1 MRVAHNKGKPGAW
14 RGTRLT
20 GLRQLVGGLGALTLG
35 WILAVAVP
43 PEVYAGPPAAGV
55 AAAGSEEGLPPV
67 PALPEGVEPESAD
80 GQVGEGLENSAF
92 ATDGIELDE
101 TGDESVEQDTLALT
115 PAEERTQE
123 PGDAQA
129 KPGAE
134 EEEGAGP
141 PTAEAMWRRVQKLER
156 QLAERD
162 AADKK
167 SKEQAKKKQQA
178 DEAKKAEADRKKA
191 EEEAKKADP
200 RQQKF
205 VTRPFGRI
213 HIDAVTFDQDQ
224 ANIDTVGNA
233 LNGVDIRRARLGVEG
248 EGYGRYF
255 YRFDVDFTTL
265 DQQVA
270 TRPVIADAYLDIQ
283 QLDWLG
289 NLRVGHFRE
298 PFSLE
303 RLDSTHDLPFME
315 RSNPVNVLT
324 PFRNIGAMAFNNNEE
339 ETLTWASGLFFE
351 NTNELGETLRD
362 QTPLAFTSRA
372 TWNPWYELDEECHD
386 LRMFALGAS
395 YSFRHTTGVTRNF
408 GIPPEVVVKE
418 GALRRTPNFVN
429 TGQIAIGDL
438 NLVGLEAVTV
448 LGSFSLEGE
457 YLVNAGSQGTNGGD
471 LFFQGAYVEAMYF
484 LTGEHRNYLRKTGNF
499 GPVAIED
506 PFVVTKDENGC
517 RRNGLGA
524 FEVAARLSWIDLDHQ
539 NIRGGELTDLTL
551 GLNWYYTLRSRVMF
565 NYVRAML
572 DRSNRDSNADIFGV
586 RFQYAF

>member
-1 MRVAHNKGKPGAW
+1 M
-14 RGTRLT
+14 
-20 GLRQLVGGLGALTLG
+20 LG
-35 WILAVAVP
+35 WLLAVSAPGGVL
-43 PEVYAGPPAAGV
+43 AGPPSAADAV
-55 AAAGSEEGLPPV
+55 AGAEEGLPPV
-67 PALPEGVEPESAD
+67 PALPDVRELPDGLDAADEVFIPEGSELKEPGAGD
-80 GQVGEGLENSAF
+80 LEA
-92 ATDGIELDE
+92 EP
-101 TGDESVEQDTLALT
+101 LALGADDAKGGKSR
-115 PAEERTQE
+115 PAKESREEGGDGAAEEV
-123 PGDAQA
+123 D
-129 KPGAE
+129 E
-134 EEEGAGP
+134 EGP

-162 AADKK
+162 AAEKK
-167 SKEQAKKKQQA
+167 AKEQAKKKQQA

-200 RQQKF
+200 RRQKF

-213 HIDAVTFDQDQ
+213 HVDAVTFDQDQ

-255 YRFDVDFTTL
+255 YRFDVDFVTL

-270 TRPVIADAYLDIQ
+270 TRPVIVDAYLDIQ

-303 RLDSTHDLPFME
+303 RLDSTHDLPFLE

-324 PFRNIGAMAFNNNEE
+324 PFRNVGAMVFNNNEE
-339 ETLTWASGLFFE
+339 ETVTWASGLFFE

-362 QTPLAFTSRA
+362 QTPLAFTTRA

-418 GALRRTPNFVN
+418 GVLRRTPNFVN
-429 TGQIAIGDL
+429 TGQIAVGDL

-484 LTGEHRNYLRKTGNF
+484 LTGEHRNYQRKTGNF
-499 GPVAIED
+499 GAVAIQD

-539 NIRGGELTDLTL
+539 QIHGGELTDLTL

-572 DRSNRDSNADIFGV
+572 DRGNRDSNADIFGV

>member
-1 MRVAHNKGKPGAW
+1 LPDVRELPDALDAADEVFIPEGSELEEPGA
-14 RGTRLT
+14 GDLEAEP
-20 GLRQLVGGLGALTLG
+20 LALGADDTKG
-35 WILAVAVP
+35 
-43 PEVYAGPPAAGV
+43 GKSRPAKQ
-55 AAAGSEEGLPPV
+55 SREG
-67 PALPEGVEPESAD
+67 GGD
-80 GQVGEGLENSAF
+80 GA
-92 ATDGIELDE
+92 
-101 TGDESVEQDTLALT
+101 
-115 PAEERTQE
+115 AEEV
-123 PGDAQA
+123 D
-129 KPGAE
+129 E
-134 EEEGAGP
+134 EGP

-162 AADKK
+162 AAEKK

-200 RQQKF
+200 RRQKF

-213 HIDAVTFDQDQ
+213 HVDAVTFDQDQ

-255 YRFDVDFTTL
+255 YRFDVDFVTL

-270 TRPVIADAYLDIQ
+270 TRPVIVDAYLDIQ

-303 RLDSTHDLPFME
+303 RLDSTHDLPFLE
-315 RSNPVNVLT
+315 RSNPVNVLS
-324 PFRNIGAMAFNNNEE
+324 PFRNVGAMVFNNNEE
-339 ETLTWASGLFFE
+339 ETVTWASGLFFE

-362 QTPLAFTSRA
+362 QTPLAFTTRA

-418 GALRRTPNFVN
+418 GVLRRTPNFVN
-429 TGQIAIGDL
+429 TGQIAVGDL

-448 LGSFSLEGE
+448 LGSLSLEGE
-457 YLVNAGSQGTNGGD
+457 YLFMTGAQPGTGGD
-471 LFFQGAYVEAMYF
+471 IFFQGGYVEALYF

-499 GPVAIED
+499 GPVTLRD
-506 PFVVTKDENGC
+506 PFVVTTDEAGC

-524 FEVAARLSWIDLDHQ
+524 FEVAARLSWLDLDHER
-539 NIRGGELTDLTL
+539 IRGGELTDLTL
-551 GLNWYYTLRSRVMF
+551 GLNWYYTQRSRVMF
-565 NYVRAML
+565 NYIRAML
-572 DRSNRDSNADIFGV
+572 DRSNRDSDADIFGV